1 MAPPRFLVAPLML
14 LACALVA
21 SAQATPAGA
30 QPAPAVPPAIS
41 AAPAAPTVADPTL
54 RDAPAAMQT
63 LETLQV
69 AISNLREQ
77 LRIQRGL
84 LKKAEIESER
94 LAITGTIDDLA
105 TRVTQLERDFR
116 AVATGIDL
124 ADFQSDAE
132 QSFQW
137 NQQIQELLQ
146 PLLSEMRQATSESRE
161 MEILRNIVS
170 ALERR
175 RALALRASGN
185 VADLLARSENPE
197 LTTSLKQELATWKTY
212 LAETQGQLE
221 ATRYQLAERV
231 AANPSVFNRI
241 SRSFAGFFRSRGMNL
256 LIALGI
262 FVGVIVV
269 SRRIHQLAHRRSVR
283 RTTEAGFSLRL
294 LNLIFYGVVITGAIF
309 AALVS
314 LYLADDWVL
323 LTLAV
328 IFLVAIAWGLKNTI
342 PSMVEQIRTLLNLG
356 SIREGE
362 RVIYAGL
369 PWKVGPL
376 NLFTDLSNPSLE
388 GATVRLP
395 IRELKGMIS
404 RPWAP
409 SELWFP
415 CEKDDWVVLAD
426 GTYGKVIQQNPDFVQ
441 VIQLGGIRKTYPT
454 ESFLGQN
461 PQNLSYNFRVALT
474 FGIDYRH
481 QAGATREIPQLLE
494 KEIHA
499 GLIALLGPDAVLS
512 VAVEF
517 AAAASSA
524 LEYEVMADFCGDVA
538 PRYRFLRR
546 SIQALAVE
554 CCNRH
559 GWIIPFNQITVHQAA
574 AS

>member
-1 MAPPRFLVAPLML
+1 MALPRFLATPFL
-14 LACALVA
+14 LFACALLA
-21 SAQATPAGA
+21 AAQEAPTPAK
-30 QPAPAVPPAIS
+30 PAPSVPSAVPTPSDPA
-41 AAPAAPTVADPTL
+41 L
-54 RDAPAAMQT
+54 RNAPAAMQT

-69 AISNLREQ
+69 AITNLREQ
-77 LRIQRGL
+77 LRIQRSL
-84 LKKAEIESER
+84 LKKTEVESEQ
-94 LAITGTIDDLA
+94 LAVTRTIDDLA
-105 TRVTQLERDFR
+105 TRLTQLERDFR

-124 ADFQSDAE
+124 AEFQSGAE

-175 RALALRASGN
+175 RALALRASAN
-185 VADLLARSENPE
+185 VTSLLERSENPA
-197 LTTSLKQELATWKTY
+197 LTHSLNLELATWQTY

-241 SRSFAGFFRSRGMNL
+241 SSSFAGFFRSRGMNL
-256 LIALGI
+256 LVALGI

-269 SRRIHQLAHRRSVR
+269 SRRIHQLAHRRAAR
-283 RTTEAGFSLRL
+283 RTTESGFSLRL
-294 LNLIFYGVVITGAIF
+294 LNLIFYGVVIAGAIF

-342 PSMVEQIRTLLNLG
+342 PSMIEQIRTLLNLG

-376 NLFTDLSNPSLE
+376 NIFTHLTNPSLE
-388 GATVRLP
+388 GAVIRLS
-395 IRELKGMIS
+395 IRELKEMIS

-426 GTYGKVIQQNPDFVQ
+426 GTYGKVVQQNPDFVQ
-441 VIQLGGIRKTYPT
+441 VIQLGGIRRTYPT
-454 ESFLGQN
+454 ASFLGQT
-461 PQNLSYNFRVALT
+461 PQNLSHNFRVAII
-474 FGIDYRH
+474 FGLDYRH
-481 QAGATREIPQLLE
+481 QADATREIPELL
-494 KEIHA
+494 KKDILA
-499 GLIALLGPDAVLS
+499 GLVGQLSADAVLS
-512 VAVEF
+512 LRVEF
-517 AAAASSA
+517 SAAASSS
-524 LEYEVMADFCGDVA
+524 LDYEIMADFCGELA
-538 PRYRFLRR
+538 PRYRVLRR

-559 GWIIPFNQITVHQAA
+559 SWIIPFNQVTVHQGA